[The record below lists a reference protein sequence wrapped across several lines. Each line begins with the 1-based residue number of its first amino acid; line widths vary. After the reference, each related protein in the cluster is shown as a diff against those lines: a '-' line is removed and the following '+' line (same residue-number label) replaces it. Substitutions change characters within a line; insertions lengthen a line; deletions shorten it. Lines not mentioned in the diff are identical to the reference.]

1 MDSNSSRP
9 RTSRIGGLEQLGKY
23 ELVCVLARSDLGSLW
38 ASVITYGD
46 GIGQLVAVQRIVVRP
61 GDEETIIEPVRNAV
75 EAVKGVRR
83 PGVIPVLDCVVSP
96 GRIGVVSEYVEG
108 EPLRSLQN
116 LATLKRMPISTNVA
130 VRLVLDVLEGLMAFH
145 GFAAEDEALGK
156 YVYGGL
162 TPDSIVVSAKG
173 QALLLHPSLAAVAA
187 SLPAL
192 SWHTSALAYRAP
204 EHLGSGTPIDARTDV
219 FVAGA
224 ILWELIAQRQLFQV
238 KAAGTRPSEPPR
250 SSKRG
255 DQVAIAQ
262 QVLTAP
268 IDRLDSLDLPSP
280 VPKGLADVVDKAL
293 QRDPAAR
300 FGSVREMAQALSE
313 AAGAAIASA
322 DEVAQIVETL
332 AASTLST
339 RRSAIARAGVE
350 VAPGARAARAPAGD
364 DDVFGSDW
372 VVDADGEDEKIH
384 ALSAGALAMTPTP
397 SAAIAVGPRAGAK
410 GKPGAVAPKAASLA
424 RTPTPGVVRPSPK
437 ATPAP
442 APSTTATP
450 PTPPVTPSP
459 GKAAPP
465 TSPPVPSQD
474 PKDDDLGIDVDLPE
488 DQEPL
493 EARTE
498 SGHSEPQERVDAAV
512 PQPPEPPPEASK
524 PESVEGAQPPK
535 LEVPPPPA
543 VLVAEG
549 NALMATLGDNVFG
562 TPAADT
568 FASSVEGDTS
578 KPASPPAPVDEST
591 RPAESQEPASPA
603 PSPAPAR
610 LEAESSPETGFDE
623 QRVMA
628 DRRRRKGYL
637 AIGIIGGL
645 AAVVGLIAIVRVATG
660 RSTSST
666 AATIEPPAS
675 TSMPVPRE
683 TTPATVESIAAPAPE
698 PTVTE
703 PPAPTESSA
712 PAPTRSVAVE
722 PPPPKPPST
731 SVAAKPPPARTGGAK
746 PKPAKPYVPSGI

>member
-1 MDSNSSRP
+1 MDSNPSRP

-46 GIGQLVAVQRIVVRP
+46 DIGQLMAVQRIVVRP
-61 GDEETIIEPVRNAV
+61 GEEDTLIDPVRYAV

-116 LATLKRMPISTNVA
+116 LASLKRMPISANVA
-130 VRLVLDVLEGLMAFH
+130 VRLGLDVLEGLMAFH
-145 GFAAEDEALGK
+145 GLAAEDDALGR

-162 TPDSIVVSAKG
+162 TPDSVLVSAKG

-204 EHLGSGTPIDARTDV
+204 EHLGSGAPIDARTDV
-219 FVAGA
+219 FVAG
-224 ILWELIAQRQLFQV
+224 IVLWELIAQRQLFQV

-255 DQVAIAQ
+255 EQLAIAQ
-262 QVLTAP
+262 QVLNAP

-280 VPKGLADVVDKAL
+280 VPKALADVVDKAL

-313 AAGAAIASA
+313 AAGTMVASA
-322 DEVAQIVETL
+322 GQVAQVVETL

-350 VAPGARAARAPAGD
+350 VTPGVGAVRDAVND
-364 DDVFGSDW
+364 DDVFGADW
-372 VVDADGEDEKIH
+372 VIDADGVDEKIH

-397 SAAIAVGPRAGAK
+397 SAAIAVAPRAGAT
-410 GKPGAVAPKAASLA
+410 GKPGAVAPKAPSLV

-437 ATPAP
+437 APTAP
-442 APSTTATP
+442 ARSDTATP
-450 PTPPVTPSP
+450 PTPPVTPLP
-459 GKAAPP
+459 GKSAALA
-465 TSPPVPSQD
+465 SPPVPSHD

-488 DQEPL
+488 GQEPL
-493 EARTE
+493 EAQGG
-498 SGHSEPQERVDAAV
+498 SGHCDPKERVDAAV
-512 PQPPEPPPEASK
+512 PQPVDPPPPEASK
-524 PESVEGAQPPK
+524 PESEQAQAPK

-543 VLVAEG
+543 ALVAEG
-549 NALMATLGDNVFG
+549 NALMATLGENVFG

-568 FASSVEGDTS
+568 FASPAEGDSST
-578 KPASPPAPVDEST
+578 PAQPPAPADASTGPVES
-591 RPAESQEPASPA
+591 PEHA
-603 PSPAPAR
+603 PAPAR
-610 LEAESSPETGFDE
+610 LDAESSSDTDLDE
-623 QRVMA
+623 QAMLA
-628 DRRRRKGYL
+628 SRRRRKAYL
-637 AIGIIGGL
+637 TIGILGGL
-645 AAVVGLIAIVRVATG
+645 AAVVGIIAMLRVATG
-660 RSTSST
+660 RFTASTP
-666 AATIEPPAS
+666 ATVRPPAS
-675 TSMPVPRE
+675 TSVVRE
-683 TTPATVESIAAPAPE
+683 TAPATVESMAVPAPSPTVSEAPAS
-698 PTVTE
+698 
-703 PPAPTESSA
+703 TESFASA
-712 PAPTRSVAVE
+712 PPGSVAVQ
-722 PPPPKPPST
+722 PTPPKPPST
-731 SVAAKPPPARTGGAK
+731 SAPAKPPPARTGGTK
-746 PKPAKPYVPSGI
+746 PKPPKPYVPSGI